1 MKNRVSAII
10 LVLTLMIG
18 VLPITVTAASSGG
31 QKTGEVAVKYFI
43 QGATAA
49 TFGFDDEWC
58 GYFLYRCAEEVGES
72 AAMGGYAGQIANV
85 YNAANYFSVNAV
97 QFGVFSDQT
106 VSDIQQYCNV
116 NYGYCNVNYSHRMNI
131 TDYQPQIGDVV
142 FYDWNSGGTDI
153 DHVEIVTDYDDGALY
168 SVGGNRG
175 PGYWST
181 TKVDGQYTYLDTTN
195 KACAITAFARPNYSN
210 DTGSDNLEDPT
221 TPSVPTDGPTKTQY
235 RYHRYE
241 DPVSHDYFVCAYLGL
256 SYYPS
261 MQLVYSDW
269 LDAPLPEVKKG
280 YNDYLEHPHQSG
292 CESAGC
298 LSTDPFEV
306 HRHVDAGGKVWYY
319 EETRQ
324 VAVETENTPTPIP
337 SAKPSE
343 TVTPSLKPSEA
354 ATPSDT
360 VTPSSSP
367 SAKPS
372 QPPVTP
378 SEKPSQPPA
387 TPSEKPAETDK
398 KGALPLPATR
408 SYAPDLFW
416 DVKTDAWFYNNVA
429 DAYEMGLM
437 NGTGANSFSP
447 GNNMTLAEAVTLAA
461 RIHSLYH
468 NGQESFARY
477 DGGSWYDP
485 YVDYAREN
493 QIIDVNYDY
502 SRPATREEFVHI
514 LARALPETELECI
527 NEHAMFDDHQSVV
540 YISDVELLS
549 KAGIINGIP
558 EAGVIRFK
566 PSNTITRAEVAAVV
580 ARMARPA
587 SRIGK

>member
-1 MKNRVSAII
+1 MKRRI
-10 LVLTLMIG
+10 LVMTLAMVLAVGLFPMMAGAVDYSYKSWEQYDSRWGSMSIG
-18 VLPITVTAASSGG
+18 GGYTMGGAGCYVTAVAKLLVHAG
-31 QKTGEVAVKYFI
+31 Q
-43 QGATAA
+43 QDPA
-49 TFGFDDEWC
+49 TFTPKECLEGMLAHGMLTAD
-58 GYFLYRCAEEVGES
+58 GL
-72 AAMGGYAGQIANV
+72 
-85 YNAANYFSVNAV
+85 
-97 QFGVFSDQT
+97 
-106 VSDIQQYCNV
+106 V
-116 NYGYCNVNYSHRMNI
+116 NYGNFNNSFLPTYGPDLEKLYTNPREMDKADAIQTISNEISNGCYVIVMVDSQWGQSTHYLAVDYVSDDIYVMDNGGVIALYRDGPACGYSAVKDLVRFKYSGPYAYAAIDHI
-131 TDYQPQIGDVV
+131 
-142 FYDWNSGGTDI
+142 SGGDESET
-153 DHVEIVTDYDDGALY
+153 TAPPS
-168 SVGGNRG
+168 SV
-175 PGYWST
+175 
-181 TKVDGQYTYLDTTN
+181 
-195 KACAITAFARPNYSN
+195 
-210 DTGSDNLEDPT
+210 
-221 TPSVPTDGPTKTQY
+221 DGPTKTQY

-256 SYYPS
+256 NYYSS

-269 LDAPLPEVKKG
+269 VDAPYPEVKKG
-280 YNDYLEHPHQSG
+280 YNDYLVHPHQGG
-292 CESAGC
+292 CETSGC
-298 LSTDPFEV
+298 LSSDPFEV
-306 HRHVDAGGKVWYY
+306 HRHVDPSGKVWYY

-324 VAVETENTPTPIP
+324 VPAEVESTPTPTP
-337 SAKPSE
+337 SAKPSEPVTPSPKPSETATPSE
-343 TVTPSLKPSEA
+343 TVTPSPTS
-354 ATPSDT
+354 
-360 VTPSSSP
+360 

-372 QPPVTP
+372 QPSVTP
-378 SEKPSQPPA
+378 SEKTSQPPA
-387 TPSEKPAETDK
+387 TPSEKPTETDK

-468 NGQESFARY
+468 NGAESFTRY

-493 QIIDVNYDY
+493 KIIDVNYDY

-514 LARALPETELECI
+514 LARALPETELACI

-558 EAGVIRFK
+558 EAGVICFK
-566 PSNTITRAEVAAVV
+566 PNNTITRAEVAAVV